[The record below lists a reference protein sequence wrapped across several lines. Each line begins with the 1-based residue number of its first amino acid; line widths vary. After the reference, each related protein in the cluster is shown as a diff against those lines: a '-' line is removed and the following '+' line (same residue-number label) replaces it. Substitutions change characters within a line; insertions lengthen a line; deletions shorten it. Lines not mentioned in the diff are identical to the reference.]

1 MLKGFYLSL
10 YIGPVVTE
18 PVPQEL
24 IDALI
29 SVQITTASSG
39 RSGFQLT
46 FGVTR
51 GGIIE
56 RELVPSGFLDPLI
69 RVQIVVTVSGQPTV
83 LMDGLIS
90 RQDVA
95 PSNTPGSS
103 TLTITG
109 EDVSVAMDL
118 IDLTGLPY
126 PCLVPEARIAIA
138 LAKYAMFGVLPII
151 VPSVLL
157 EVPNPTEKIPTHVG
171 TDLAYINY
179 LAAEAGY
186 VFYVS
191 PGPRN
196 VNKAYWGPEIRYG
209 EVQPTLS
216 VNMDA
221 HTNVESLSFGYD
233 GLSAK
238 LFFAMGQIPFTTFS
252 AIVPIPN
259 VGILRPPIASKQPL
273 PLKLEFLEG
282 TNKLGLLGAAAIGL
296 ARASQSADAVTG
308 SGGLDVLRYGR
319 ILEARGLV
327 DVRGAGPAYDGTYYV
342 KSVTHNIKRG
352 EYKQNFS
359 LAREGVLPI
368 ANRVTV

>member
-1 MLKGFYLSL
+1 VLKGFYLSL
-10 YIGPVVTE
+10 YMGPVVTE
-18 PVPQEL
+18 PVPQEV

-29 SVQITTASSG
+29 SVQVTTASAG
-39 RSGFQLT
+39 KSGFQITL
-46 FGVTR
+46 GVTK
-51 GGIIE
+51 GGILE
-56 RELVPSGFLDPLI
+56 RELMPGGFFDPLV
-69 RVQIVVTVSGQPTV
+69 RVQIIVTVSGQPTV
-83 LMDGLIS
+83 LMDGLIA

-109 EDVSVAMDL
+109 EDVSIAMDL

-126 PCLVPEARIAIA
+126 PCLIPEARILIA
-138 LAKYAMFGVLPII
+138 LAKYAMFGVIPIVI
-151 VPSVLL
+151 PSVLL
-157 EVPNPTEKIPTHVG
+157 EVPNPTDKIPTHVG
-171 TDLAYINY
+171 TDLAYVNY

-196 VNKAYWGPEIRYG
+196 VNEAYWGPEIRYG

-238 LFFAMGQIPFTTFS
+238 LVFAMGRIPFTTFS
-252 AIVPIPN
+252 AVVPIPP
-259 VGILRPPIASKQPL
+259 VGILRPPIAQKQPI
-273 PLKLEFLEG
+273 PFKLEFLEG
-282 TNKLGLLGAAAIGL
+282 TNKLGILGAAAIGL
-296 ARASQSADAVTG
+296 ARQSQSADAVTG
-308 SGGLDVLRYGR
+308 SGSLDVLRYGR
-319 ILEARGLV
+319 ILEPRKLV
-327 DVRGAGPAYDGTYYV
+327 DVRGAGVTYDGTYYV